1 MNQHRGRAD
10 AADTSSR
17 GTLVARRPAVTD
29 MTAHIIVAAA
39 ERAGAALLVAS
50 RQTKGCST

>member
-17 GTLVARRPAVTD
+17 GILVARRPAVTD
-29 MTAHIIVAAA
+29 MTAPIIVAAA

>member
-10 AADTSSR
+10 VADTSSP
-17 GTLVARRPAVTD
+17 GTLVARHPAVTD

-39 ERAGAALLVAS
+39 EGAGAALLVAS
-50 RQTKGCST
+50 TRTKGCST